1 MLTKLKDYQAT
12 NNLSAYQST
21 KDNKIQQQNIALKNV
36 QSAQGQLGGS
46 VS

>member
-21 KDNKIQQQNIALKNV
+21 KDNKIQQQNIALNV